1 MKQLARTL
9 INTKTMKER
18 QDMFKEILDY
28 LSFEFSDCYSVF
40 VRGVKKRVNE
50 NNNPLLISKWQYI
63 SSESSIIKPREE
75 MLQRQTDNIVC
86 MLNQMTKQYIDT
98 IETQKICDM
107 INRIKLLTSV
117 YK

>member
-18 QDMFKEILDY
+18 QDMLKEVLDY

-40 VRGVKKRVNE
+40 VREVKKKKNE
-50 NNNPLLISKWQYI
+50 YNNPLLISKCLYTSW
-63 SSESSIIKPREE
+63 ESSIIKPREE
-75 MLQRQTDNIVC
+75 ILQRHTDNIVSL
-86 MLNQMTKQYIDT
+86 LNQMTKQDIDT
-98 IETQKICDM
+98 IETLKIYDM